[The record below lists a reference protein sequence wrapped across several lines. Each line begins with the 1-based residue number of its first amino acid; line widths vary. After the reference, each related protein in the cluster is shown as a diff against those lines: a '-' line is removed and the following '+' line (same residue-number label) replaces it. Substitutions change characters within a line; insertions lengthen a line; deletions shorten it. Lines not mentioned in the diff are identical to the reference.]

1 MKDRELEIIERQIE
15 AKAITNTRKGI
26 TLKTKE
32 KNHELITQM
41 WIIQAQIE
49 RAGIINMGRRRTI
62 EWLIMNNQI
71 TVK

>member
-15 AKAITNTRKGI
+15 AKAITNTRMGI

-49 RAGIINMGRRRTI
+49 RAEIINMGRRRTI

>member
-15 AKAITNTRKGI
+15 AKAITNTRMGI